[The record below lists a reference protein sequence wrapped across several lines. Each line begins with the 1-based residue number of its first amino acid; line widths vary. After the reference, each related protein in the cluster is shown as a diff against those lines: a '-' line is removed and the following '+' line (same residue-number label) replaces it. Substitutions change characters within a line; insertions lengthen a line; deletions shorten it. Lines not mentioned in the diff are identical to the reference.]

1 MEGFDYSDENVTATV
16 ELVPTTTRLGGATS
30 SVVDLD
36 EGNDTTATSGLHNR
50 HGCHDHDHQDSNDYG
65 AISPVQSITTT
76 HNNDNDEDQSNT
88 NNKLSYYPLLAIIF
102 YTVSGGPYGIESTVR
117 AGGNFYALLG
127 FLIGPIIWSLPE
139 ALMTAEL
146 STTFPHASAGVIW
159 ISEAFKNDDTDTN
172 TNNESD
178 DNSNRNGKLA
188 GWIFGYLSWI
198 SGATDVSKF
207 FFIYGGCKTNF

>member
-1 MEGFDYSDENVTATV
+1 MEGFDDSDENVTATV
-16 ELVPTTTRLGGATS
+16 ELVPTARVGAS
-30 SVVDLD
+30 ASAYDHD

-159 ISEAFKNDDTDTN
+159 ISEAFKNDTN
-172 TNNESD
+172 GSD
-178 DNSNRNGKLA
+178 DNSNGNGKLA

-207 FFIYGGCKTNF
+207 FYLWGL